1 MKWMKVMML
10 SKELIRPSISLKVRV
25 TENSRKSE
33 TGFILELIDP
43 EYDTTYTF
51 FSPFLA
57 VQTNGMDNIA
67 LFENLAHI

>member
-1 MKWMKVMML
+1 ML
-10 SKELIRPSISLKVRV
+10 FRS
-25 TENSRKSE
+25 ENSRKSE

-43 EYDTTYTF
+43 EYDITYTF

-57 VQTNGMDNIA
+57 IQTNGMDNIA